1 MDKRRSISRV
11 ASHGFRP
18 AGAAA
23 TSICPSS
30 PSSGGESPTNTTST
44 LHSRSPRRRK
54 QFPETPRK
62 VLRKQRSAED
72 LQLRGGLWPS
82 AKNHP
87 GAPNPNVIA
96 ATLQDHLINDRKNE
110 EEEEEEEEE
119 LQIVGFETHAASTF
133 SSRQRARANS
143 SAFEINISNGRGRR
157 YRPSLSSSAS
167 KKKKKPG
174 TPPSPSSSS
183 SSSSS
188 SSGPIIPS
196 TRRLPFSDENALARR
211 RSEFGL
217 DFPSTE
223 SDRRDAGTNSR
234 SRAPIKI
241 AGKVVRR
248 SGSPARRSKSPVLRN
263 SRSPPVPRNSRSPPV
278 LRQPTSP
285 AKEMISGGMGK
296 IISMGLGGLFRRKS
310 FSGSGVTIA
319 PTATKSSISVA
330 KETAINGL
338 SGRRGMAEVVGS
350 PARGAQAAVELQ
362 HELRMAH
369 NHLLQWRFVNGR
381 TVAINSN
388 KWAMAQKALVSAWL
402 GLMELRVAVTQKR
415 LQLANHKLSIRL
427 NTLISPQIKAMERW
441 GNYMEKHHM
450 AAISSTKDCLH
461 AVVCRL
467 PLTDRAKADPQ
478 ILSILLRKATNLME
492 AINGNIAACDAKA
505 QRTVPSVAELAQ
517 IASKEKPLIE
527 ECFELLE
534 FFSKL
539 QFREE
544 SLRCHLIQLKS

>member
-11 ASHGFRP
+11 VSHGFRP

-54 QFPETPRK
+54 HFPETPRK

-82 AKNHP
+82 AKNQP
-87 GAPNPNVIA
+87 GAPNTNVIA

-110 EEEEEEEEE
+110 EEEEE
-119 LQIVGFETHAASTF
+119 LRIVGFETHAAST
-133 SSRQRARANS
+133 
-143 SAFEINISNGRGRR
+143 
-157 YRPSLSSSAS
+157 
-167 KKKKKPG
+167 
-174 TPPSPSSSS
+174 
-183 SSSSS
+183 
-188 SSGPIIPS
+188 
-196 TRRLPFSDENALARR
+196 DENALAER

-223 SDRRDAGTNSR
+223 SDHRDAGANSR

-248 SGSPARRSKSPVLRN
+248 SGSPVRRSKSPVMRN

-310 FSGSGVTIA
+310 FSGSGVTLA
-319 PTATKSSISVA
+319 STTTTTKSSISVA
-330 KETAINGL
+330 KETANNRL

-369 NHLLQWRFVNGR
+369 NHLMQWRFVNAR

-388 KWAMAQKALVSAWL
+388 KWAMAQKALVSAGL
-402 GLMELRVAVTQKR
+402 GLMELRIAVTHKR

-427 NTLISPQIKAMERW
+427 NTLISPQ
-441 GNYMEKHHM
+441 
-450 AAISSTKDCLH
+450 
-461 AVVCRL
+461 
-467 PLTDRAKADPQ
+467 ADPQ
-478 ILSILLRKATNLME
+478 ILSILMRKATNLMA
-492 AINGNIAACDAKA
+492 AINGNIAACVSMTN
-505 QRTVPSVAELAQ
+505 RTVPLVAQLAQ
-517 IASKEKPLIE
+517 LISKEKPLIE

-534 FFSKL
+534 FFSEL
-539 QFREE
+539 QLQKVQQVKIA
-544 SLRCHLIQLKS
+544 SLLRQWPLH

>member
-11 ASHGFRP
+11 VSHGFRP

-54 QFPETPRK
+54 HFPETPRK

-82 AKNHP
+82 AKSQP
-87 GAPNPNVIA
+87 GAPNTNVIA

-110 EEEEEEEEE
+110 EEEEEE
-119 LQIVGFETHAASTF
+119 LRIVGFETHAASTF
-133 SSRQRARANS
+133 SSRQRARSNT

-167 KKKKKPG
+167 KKKKKQPG

-188 SSGPIIPS
+188 FSGPNIPS
-196 TRRLPFSDENALARR
+196 AARLPFSDENVLAER

-223 SDRRDAGTNSR
+223 SDHRDAGTNSR

-248 SGSPARRSKSPVLRN
+248 SGSPVRRSKSPVMRN

-310 FSGSGVTIA
+310 FSGNGVTVA
-319 PTATKSSISVA
+319 LTTTTTKSSISVA
-330 KETAINGL
+330 KETANNGL

-369 NHLLQWRFVNGR
+369 NHLMQWRFVNGR

-388 KWAMAQKALVSAWL
+388 KWAMAQVR
-402 GLMELRVAVTQKR
+402 MV
-415 LQLANHKLSIRL
+415 
-427 NTLISPQIKAMERW
+427 
-441 GNYMEKHHM
+441 
-450 AAISSTKDCLH
+450 DH
-461 AVVCRL
+461 AC
-467 PLTDRAKADPQ
+467 
-478 ILSILLRKATNLME
+478 I
-492 AINGNIAACDAKA
+492 
-505 QRTVPSVAELAQ
+505 
-517 IASKEKPLIE
+517 
-527 ECFELLE
+527 
-534 FFSKL
+534 
-539 QFREE
+539 
-544 SLRCHLIQLKS
+544 

>member
-11 ASHGFRP
+11 VSHGFRP

-54 QFPETPRK
+54 HFPETPRK

-82 AKNHP
+82 AKNQP
-87 GAPNPNVIA
+87 GAPNTNVIA

-110 EEEEEEEEE
+110 EEEEE
-119 LQIVGFETHAASTF
+119 LRIVGFETHAASTF
-133 SSRQRARANS
+133 SSRQRARSNS

-167 KKKKKPG
+167 KKKKKQPG

-188 SSGPIIPS
+188 FSGPNIPS
-196 TRRLPFSDENALARR
+196 AARLPFSDENALAER

-223 SDRRDAGTNSR
+223 SDHRDAGANSR

-248 SGSPARRSKSPVLRN
+248 SGSPVRRSKSPVMRN

-310 FSGSGVTIA
+310 FSGSGVTLA
-319 PTATKSSISVA
+319 STTTTTKSSISVA
-330 KETAINGL
+330 KETANNRL

-369 NHLLQWRFVNGR
+369 NHLMQWRFVNAR

-388 KWAMAQKALVSAWL
+388 KWAMAQ
-402 GLMELRVAVTQKR
+402 
-415 LQLANHKLSIRL
+415 
-427 NTLISPQIKAMERW
+427 IKAMERW
-441 GNYMEKHHM
+441 VNYMEKHHM

-478 ILSILLRKATNLME
+478 ILSILMRKATNLMA
-492 AINGNIAACDAKA
+492 AINGNIAACVSMTN
-505 QRTVPSVAELAQ
+505 RTVPLVAQLAQ
-517 IASKEKPLIE
+517 LISKEKPLIE

-534 FFSKL
+534 FFSEL